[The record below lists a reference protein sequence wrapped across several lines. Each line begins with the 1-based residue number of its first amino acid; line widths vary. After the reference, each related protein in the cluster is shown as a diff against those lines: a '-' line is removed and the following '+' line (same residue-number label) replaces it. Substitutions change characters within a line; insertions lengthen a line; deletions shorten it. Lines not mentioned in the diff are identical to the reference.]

1 MIVQYLSS
9 YIPTN
14 IIYEHFAIY
23 DLQIFHIPKVLQK
36 INNHRKYSLYDI
48 QTTDENN
55 KEGCT
60 LYLCI
65 VVILLSSYFLPL
77 SPMFHV
83 GRCREHPPP

>member
-36 INNHRKYSLYDI
+36 ITTTESTRCTVYKP
-48 QTTDENN
+48 QTKTTKKDVH
-55 KEGCT
+55 CIYV
-60 LYLCI
+60 LLLFFYLHI
-65 VVILLSSYFLPL
+65 FLPL